1 MRLKPTP
8 LVETSLVFS
17 IAWLISLILSIFD
30 TNDFNKA
37 LTQNSNMS
45 LVFLL
50 SSYFLWGIT
59 GLAVRRKS
67 HLVRF
72 FANLTV
78 TSIVALG
85 TYAVLSGLASNA
97 KGIDPALVAKA
108 LTSLVGLSTIY
119 FFASAIAAGLTFFV
133 LTRPKKQKK

>member
-17 IAWLISLILSIFD
+17 IAWLISLIFSIFN

-37 LTQNSNMS
+37 LIQNSNMA
-45 LVFLL
+45 LFFLMG
-50 SSYFLWGIT
+50 SYFLWGIT

-67 HLVRF
+67 YLIRF

-78 TSIVALG
+78 TSVIALG
-85 TYAVLSGLASNA
+85 TCALLLGLASGS
-97 KGIDPALVAKA
+97 KDIDSAMVEAATPRLIA
-108 LTSLVGLSTIY
+108 LSTNY